1 MSSFLMDS
9 GSIKVVS
16 LGDSVGELWLGSI
29 RVGCTVRLEP
39 ETTGG
44 GFLTRERT
52 FLMKEFER
60 ANGEV
65 NGLLLGLGWSRKGD
79 DSALRVT

>member
-1 MSSFLMDS
+1 M
-9 GSIKVVS
+9 
-16 LGDSVGELWLGSI
+16 
-29 RVGCTVRLEP
+29 GCTCWLELC
-39 ETTGG
+39 TTGG

-65 NGLLLGLGWSRKGD
+65 KGLLLGLGWSRKGD

>member
-1 MSSFLMDS
+1 M
-9 GSIKVVS
+9 
-16 LGDSVGELWLGSI
+16 
-29 RVGCTVRLEP
+29 GCTGRLEP

-65 NGLLLGLGWSRKGD
+65 NGLLLGLGWSRKGEE
-79 DSALRVT
+79 SALRVT

>member
-1 MSSFLMDS
+1 M
-9 GSIKVVS
+9 
-16 LGDSVGELWLGSI
+16 
-29 RVGCTVRLEP
+29 GCTAWLEL

-65 NGLLLGLGWSRKGD
+65 NGLLLGLVWFRKGD
-79 DSALRVT
+79 ESALRVT